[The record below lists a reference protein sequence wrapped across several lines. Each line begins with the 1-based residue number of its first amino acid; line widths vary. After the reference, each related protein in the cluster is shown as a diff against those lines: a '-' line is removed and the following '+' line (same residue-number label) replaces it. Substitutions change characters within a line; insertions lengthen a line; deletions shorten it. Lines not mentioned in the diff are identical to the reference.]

1 VKGVVAPP
9 PVPDGGN
16 PLESRRRSRKTGARS
31 ADGAAR
37 QRLDLLL
44 LASSRHMGSPDL
56 RALISFLRQ
65 EDCGFEVHL
74 EMADPARHPEL
85 LELHRLVATPALV
98 KLSPPP
104 KQVFAGNSLSM
115 QLRNWLPR
123 WQQMEVVTSLGLSLR
138 TSEIDGSRSRREVQ
152 LEDQLLVLR
161 QENETLIERLGVQE
175 RLLRM
180 VAHELRT
187 PLTAAKLALQSHS
200 LGQIDQLRFRDVLER
215 RLNDIEELSSDL
227 LEVGTTRWEAL
238 FNPQRL
244 DLGQVAAEAILELEK
259 LWVGRDLELVTDIP
273 ADLPDVYA
281 DQRRMRQVLLNL
293 LENAL
298 KYTPEGGRVTLT
310 LLHRTSQWLQ
320 ASICD
325 SGPGIPTPEQQ
336 RIFQD
341 RVRLP
346 QTSGST
352 SGFGVGLAVCRRIA
366 EVHGGRIW
374 VVSEPGEG
382 ACFHFTVPVWSGQSA
397 PEPPPPAPPSP
408 RTVRPIEPPLA
419 EPAGDSLTKGPTDP

>member
-1 VKGVVAPP
+1 VIANPSPNGADNPGQGDDRQGLKLLLVAA
-9 PVPDGGN
+9 N
-16 PLESRRRSRKTGARS
+16 HHLAS
-31 ADGAAR
+31 ADLR
-37 QRLDLLL
+37 NLLQL
-44 LASSRHMGSPDL
+44 LKN
-56 RALISFLRQ
+56 
-65 EDCGFEVHL
+65 EDVGFAVNL
-74 EMADPARHPEL
+74 ELADPAQQPEL

-98 KLSPPP
+98 KLSPLPR
-104 KQVFAGNSLSM
+104 QVFAGNAIT
-115 QLRNWLPR
+115 QKLRTWLPR
-123 WQQMEVVTSLGLSLR
+123 WQQQLVVTDLGMSLQPV
-138 TSEIDGSRSRREVQ
+138 EIDGSRSRRELQ

-187 PLTAAKLALQSHS
+187 PLTAAKLAAQSHE
-200 LGQIDQLRFRDVLER
+200 LGQIDTNRFQDVLRR
-215 RLNDIEELSSDL
+215 RLNDIEALSQDL

-244 DLGQVAAEAILELEK
+244 NLGTVAAETILELEK
-259 LWVGRDLELVTDIP
+259 LWVGRQLRLVTDIP

-281 DQRRMRQVLLNL
+281 DGRRMRQVLLNL

-298 KYTPEGGRVTLT
+298 KYTPDHGEVSLA
-310 LLHRTSQWLQ
+310 LLHRTSQWVQ
-320 ASICD
+320 VSICD
-325 SGPGIPTPEQQ
+325 SGPGIPASEQQ

-346 QTSGST
+346 QTSQTT
-352 SGFGVGLAVCRRIA
+352 SGYGVGLSVCRRIA

-382 ACFHFTVPVWSGQSA
+382 ACFHVTVPVWRGQGQ
-397 PEPPPPAPPSP
+397 PA
-408 RTVRPIEPPLA
+408 
-419 EPAGDSLTKGPTDP
+419 LTKGHPDP

>member
-1 VKGVVAPP
+1 MSATPP
-9 PVPDGGN
+9 PI
-16 PLESRRRSRKTGARS
+16 RSNEPGQGDARQGLQLLLVAANHHLAS
-31 ADGAAR
+31 ADLR
-37 QRLDLLL
+37 NLMQLLR
-44 LASSRHMGSPDL
+44 S
-56 RALISFLRQ
+56 
-65 EDCGFEVHL
+65 EEVGFAVHL
-74 EMADPARHPEL
+74 EVADPAKQPEL

-98 KLSPPP
+98 KLAPLPR
-104 KQVFAGNSLSM
+104 QVFAGNAIS
-115 QLRNWLPR
+115 QKLRTWLPR
-123 WQQMEVVTSLGLSLR
+123 WQQQEVVTGLGMSLQPA
-138 TSEIDGSRSRREVQ
+138 EIDGSRSRRELQ

-187 PLTAAKLALQSHS
+187 PLTAAKLAAQSHA
-200 LGQIDQLRFRDVLER
+200 LGQIDTHRFQDVLKR
-215 RLNDIEELSSDL
+215 RLNDIEALSQDL

-244 DLGQVAAEAILELEK
+244 NLGTVAAETILELEK
-259 LWVGRDLELVTDIP
+259 LWVGRQLRLVTDIP

-281 DQRRMRQVLLNL
+281 DGRRMRQVLLNL

-298 KYTPEGGRVTLT
+298 KYTPDHGEVSLA
-310 LLHRTSQWLQ
+310 LLHRTSQWVQ
-320 ASICD
+320 VSICD
-325 SGPGIPTPEQQ
+325 SGPGIPASEQQ

-346 QTSGST
+346 QTSQTT
-352 SGFGVGLAVCRRIA
+352 SGYGVGLSVCRRIA

-382 ACFHFTVPVWSGQSA
+382 ACFHVTVPVWQGQGQ
-397 PEPPPPAPPSP
+397 PA
-408 RTVRPIEPPLA
+408 
-419 EPAGDSLTKGPTDP
+419 LTKGHLDP